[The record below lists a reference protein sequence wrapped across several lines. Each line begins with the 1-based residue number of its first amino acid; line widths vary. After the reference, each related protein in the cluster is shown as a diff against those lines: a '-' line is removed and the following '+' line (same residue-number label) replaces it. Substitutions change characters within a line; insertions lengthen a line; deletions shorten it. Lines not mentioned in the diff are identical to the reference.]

1 MAGQSFKPSEKTF
14 LGSNRKVARAV
25 VQPIAQFLRV
35 EAAGGVLLILATA
48 AALIWVNSP
57 WGHTYHEFWE
67 TKFDVTIGSFH
78 LGDEAHPFNLE
89 LLVNDALVAIFFFVV
104 GMEIKLERVVG
115 QLRDTRVAALPA
127 FAAIGGMV
135 VPALFFIALNTSK
148 PEFDGWGI
156 PMATDI
162 AFALGVLS
170 LLGSRVPGTLRIFLL
185 TLAIVD
191 DIGAILVI
199 AIFYTSNLSTGWL
212 LIAAGLVILVVILR
226 ELRVWYIPIYAV
238 VGLLVWVAVFK
249 SGVHATIAGVVMG
262 LLTPAR
268 PLQEAVEDDIISPFL
283 SNTDD
288 IPDAASAKR
297 VRFEVQET
305 VSVAQRLIN
314 SLHPYTSYLVIPI
327 FALANAGIE
336 ISGSAISDAASSTV
350 TLGVILGLVGGKL
363 VGVSGATFIAVKLG
377 ISDLPEGM
385 TWRRVMGVAAMAGI
399 GFTVS
404 IFITTLA
411 FEDDVLQEQAKLG
424 IIAASV
430 VATALGSALLWK
442 GPDDDSDV
450 VTESSSS

>member
-1 MAGQSFKPSEKTF
+1 M
-14 LGSNRKVARAV
+14 
-25 VQPIAQFLRV
+25 AQFLRI
-35 EAAGGVLLILATA
+35 EAAGGILLILATA

-57 WGHTYHEFWE
+57 WGHSYHEFWE
-67 TKFDVTIGSFH
+67 TKFDITLGSFH

-104 GMEIKLERVVG
+104 GMEIKLERAVG
-115 QLRDTRVAALPA
+115 QLKDSRVAALPA
-127 FAAIGGMV
+127 IAALGGMI
-135 VPALFFIALNTSK
+135 VPAGFFILLNTST

-170 LLGSRVPGTLRIFLL
+170 LLGNRVPSSLRVFLL

-199 AIFYTSNLSTGWL
+199 AIFYTSSLSTEWL
-212 LIAAGLVILVVILR
+212 LVAAGLVILVVLLR
-226 ELRVWYIPIYAV
+226 ELRVWYIPIYVV
-238 VGLLVWVAVFK
+238 VGALVWVAVFK

-262 LLTPAR
+262 LLTPAK
-268 PLQEAVEDDIISPFL
+268 PLQDAVEGDIISPFL
-283 SNTDD
+283 SHTDD
-288 IPDAASAKR
+288 VPDAASARR

-305 VSVAQRLIN
+305 VSVAQRLI
-314 SLHPYTSYLVIPI
+314 SALHPYTSYLIIPI

-336 ISGSAISDAASSTV
+336 ISGSAISDAATSTV
-350 TLGVILGLVGGKL
+350 TLGIILGLVLGKPL
-363 VGVSGATFIAVKLG
+363 GITFATFLAVKSG
-377 ISDLPEGM
+377 ISDLPPRT
-385 TWRRVMGVAAMAGI
+385 TWRSVLGVSAMAGI

-411 FEDDVLQEQAKLG
+411 FDSDVLQEQAKLG

-430 VATALGSALLWK
+430 LATILGVVLLL
-442 GPDDDSDV
+442 GGDADVSSSDDDLSSDDAPPL
-450 VTESSSS
+450 VTAVKEGQ